1 MDHGHY
7 RDSSV
12 KDISGLDTS
21 LRSAELL
28 KNPKVDSFSI
38 SLASCLSSHNFPISI
53 QSHSSELFFS
63 GADSGAFLVYWSSRE
78 TPVSLHSGSTMDPYC
93 YQIPESTTTV
103 GVVEQL
109 DSGQEEEDMEL
120 EVGTFPMLVRS
131 MSTSRRHSWEF
142 PLSPVEPG
150 RRLSLDT
157 SAMDS
162 DGDREEDLQQSTHI
176 HQYFVYPEC
185 LSDLDEPDRLTEKPL
200 TSSETKHTELESGKS
215 GKILYSESEVMATE
229 HSRGL
234 NLSYVLETSTQA
246 DTVEGE
252 ERDLDDKL
260 HSRDVQSHMT
270 KPTGSSMED
279 KEMSGS
285 VTWYEFL
292 SNENDDEEEDRTEK
306 AELGNKKVKRTFS
319 SLRNRVTGS
328 FNKDKGKSK
337 EKDRGREKE
346 KESKEKFKAHSN
358 GHQLV
363 PGMFSSCTT
372 CSLCSKTLQ
381 KKNSLQC
388 QNCAVN
394 VHRNCRRLLA
404 ECSSRN
410 KLKDSPK
417 QTTGAVQ
424 RKVQYYNQA
433 LKESSANG
441 PSNSL
446 RGPGMTVSLRG
457 QNNQTSISSTNT
469 SLGQNSSSGS
479 IPGEMDD
486 VDNKFKILSDD
497 AISLPPL
504 NAESIILEDAQYAK
518 VQADLESDAQEF
530 EAESWSLAVEP
541 QYLNKHT
548 KVAVKRQD
556 VIYELI
562 QTEMHHVRTLK
573 VMKWVYAHKMR
584 ETLQMDDGKLERLFP
599 RLECLLEVHQFF
611 LLQLKERRRQS
622 LEPGSEH
629 NFSIQ
634 RIGDILTLQ
643 FSGEIGERMEEMYG
657 DFCSHHTEAVSY
669 YKDQMQNNKKFQ
681 NLIRKINNLSVVR
694 RLGVPECILLVTQR
708 ITKYPVLVE
717 RILQNTEAGTE
728 EHMELGV
735 ALDLIKDVIKKVDG
749 RVNDYEKA
757 ARLREIANKME
768 PKTQGKIKDGRVL
781 SKEDIAQGSHKLL
794 YEGTVNWK
802 AASGRLKDILAVLL
816 TDVLLLLQEKDQKYT
831 FSAVDSK
838 PSVISLQKLIVREVA
853 HEEKAMFLI
862 CASSSKPEMYEIH
875 TTSKEERNT
884 WMAVIRQAVESYSHT
899 EEGQKEERASRLEE
913 FQEQLRLKDAEIIQS
928 LTEKLQIF
936 AEMSTGMEDMGSRT
950 QLLLRGDS
958 SDLQQGET
966 LLKGAISEVERL
978 QDLLLCGKNEAAPHS
993 EGSQGS
999 GGLPRRADTFGGYD
1013 SSPTMI
1019 NKIGSMKK
1027 THNRDNKQ
1035 RERSQRARS
1044 DPQLKEITS
1053 GEVLEHLADETL
1065 SLSLNSAYQKH
1076 IFEAEFLDRVL
1087 MLSQRLYSLQAI
1099 ISQQDSHIDMQ
1110 RASLAERERAGRLR
1124 GSLLLEQEKQRSLEK
1139 QREELA
1145 TFQRLQ
1151 NQHRQELV
1159 RWERERERQEQ
1170 EAKANNALLLQREEE
1185 CQKLEAQLAEERKE
1199 LESQREKYQQDLER
1213 LREATR
1219 AVEKEKEWL
1228 EQQKRLK
1235 KQKTSPGLLR
1245 PEITQDLPL
1254 ISSFNGD
1261 IGLINTGDDLGLA
1274 AKPHIRYSLSLAPG
1288 DHPERPEVLP
1298 RRESSSS
1305 LAIKTE
1311 VPIHLVSTTNQLH
1324 KQGGVQQQIPT
1335 KLAALSKGKEKGGK
1349 SKSSHRTD
1357 SSASLDMK
1365 QMLPLKLSGKEDG
1378 NSKTKR
1384 SVSPHQAHHPD
1395 PVIPGDSHIEVQ
1407 SAYRSSKRKQAGQNM
1422 LNDLSP
1428 PFQTQEDVPKE
1439 DVIFF

>member
-1 MDHGHY
+1 
-7 RDSSV
+7 
-12 KDISGLDTS
+12 
-21 LRSAELL
+21 
-28 KNPKVDSFSI
+28 
-38 SLASCLSSHNFPISI
+38 
-53 QSHSSELFFS
+53 
-63 GADSGAFLVYWSSRE
+63 
-78 TPVSLHSGSTMDPYC
+78 
-93 YQIPESTTTV
+93 
-103 GVVEQL
+103 
-109 DSGQEEEDMEL
+109 
-120 EVGTFPMLVRS
+120 
-131 MSTSRRHSWEF
+131 
-142 PLSPVEPG
+142 
-150 RRLSLDT
+150 
-157 SAMDS
+157 
-162 DGDREEDLQQSTHI
+162 
-176 HQYFVYPEC
+176 
-185 LSDLDEPDRLTEKPL
+185 
-200 TSSETKHTELESGKS
+200 
-215 GKILYSESEVMATE
+215 
-229 HSRGL
+229 
-234 NLSYVLETSTQA
+234 
-246 DTVEGE
+246 
-252 ERDLDDKL
+252 
-260 HSRDVQSHMT
+260 
-270 KPTGSSMED
+270 
-279 KEMSGS
+279 
-285 VTWYEFL
+285 
-292 SNENDDEEEDRTEK
+292 
-306 AELGNKKVKRTFS
+306 
-319 SLRNRVTGS
+319 
-328 FNKDKGKSK
+328 
-337 EKDRGREKE
+337 
-346 KESKEKFKAHSN
+346 
-358 GHQLV
+358 
-363 PGMFSSCTT
+363 
-372 CSLCSKTLQ
+372 
-381 KKNSLQC
+381 
-388 QNCAVN
+388 
-394 VHRNCRRLLA
+394 
-404 ECSSRN
+404 
-410 KLKDSPK
+410 
-417 QTTGAVQ
+417 
-424 RKVQYYNQA
+424 
-433 LKESSANG
+433 
-441 PSNSL
+441 
-446 RGPGMTVSLRG
+446 
-457 QNNQTSISSTNT
+457 
-469 SLGQNSSSGS
+469 
-479 IPGEMDD
+479 MDD

-966 LLKGAISEVERL
+966 LLKGAISEGRTEMSDSPNIL
-978 QDLLLCGKNEAAPHS
+978 ETN
-993 EGSQGS
+993 QGS

-1019 NKIGSMKK
+1019 NKSITISQCQGSLILV
-1027 THNRDNKQ
+1027 THHGQ
-1035 RERSQRARS
+1035 IAVGS
-1044 DPQLKEITS
+1044 T
-1053 GEVLEHLADETL
+1053 VLGGNEQAMFFL
-1065 SLSLNSAYQKH
+1065 SPHPPVL
-1076 IFEAEFLDRVL
+1076 IFPPC
-1087 MLSQRLYSLQAI
+1087 QAI

-1245 PEITQDLPL
+1245 LDFSRPPL
-1254 ISSFNGD
+1254 HPPKEG
-1261 IGLINTGDDLGLA
+1261 GG
-1274 AKPHIRYSLSLAPG
+1274 LSLAPG

-1384 SVSPHQAHHPD
+1384 SVSPHQAHHP
-1395 PVIPGDSHIEVQ
+1395 GEST
-1407 SAYRSSKRKQAGQNM
+1407 ATC
-1422 LNDLSP
+1422 LSP
-1428 PFQTQEDVPKE
+1428 PPPSLQTE
-1439 DVIFF
+1439 FTAAA

>member
-1 MDHGHY
+1 
-7 RDSSV
+7 
-12 KDISGLDTS
+12 
-21 LRSAELL
+21 
-28 KNPKVDSFSI
+28 
-38 SLASCLSSHNFPISI
+38 
-53 QSHSSELFFS
+53 
-63 GADSGAFLVYWSSRE
+63 
-78 TPVSLHSGSTMDPYC
+78 
-93 YQIPESTTTV
+93 
-103 GVVEQL
+103 
-109 DSGQEEEDMEL
+109 
-120 EVGTFPMLVRS
+120 
-131 MSTSRRHSWEF
+131 
-142 PLSPVEPG
+142 
-150 RRLSLDT
+150 
-157 SAMDS
+157 
-162 DGDREEDLQQSTHI
+162 
-176 HQYFVYPEC
+176 
-185 LSDLDEPDRLTEKPL
+185 
-200 TSSETKHTELESGKS
+200 
-215 GKILYSESEVMATE
+215 
-229 HSRGL
+229 
-234 NLSYVLETSTQA
+234 
-246 DTVEGE
+246 
-252 ERDLDDKL
+252 
-260 HSRDVQSHMT
+260 
-270 KPTGSSMED
+270 
-279 KEMSGS
+279 
-285 VTWYEFL
+285 
-292 SNENDDEEEDRTEK
+292 
-306 AELGNKKVKRTFS
+306 
-319 SLRNRVTGS
+319 
-328 FNKDKGKSK
+328 
-337 EKDRGREKE
+337 
-346 KESKEKFKAHSN
+346 
-358 GHQLV
+358 
-363 PGMFSSCTT
+363 
-372 CSLCSKTLQ
+372 
-381 KKNSLQC
+381 
-388 QNCAVN
+388 
-394 VHRNCRRLLA
+394 
-404 ECSSRN
+404 
-410 KLKDSPK
+410 
-417 QTTGAVQ
+417 
-424 RKVQYYNQA
+424 
-433 LKESSANG
+433 
-441 PSNSL
+441 
-446 RGPGMTVSLRG
+446 
-457 QNNQTSISSTNT
+457 
-469 SLGQNSSSGS
+469 
-479 IPGEMDD
+479 MDD

-884 WMAVIRQAVESYSHT
+884 WMAVIRQAVNGHLQGKHECKLCVCVYIYIYIYIYIYSHF
-899 EEGQKEERASRLEE
+899 SS
-913 FQEQLRLKDAEIIQS
+913 EQLRLKDAEIIQS

-966 LLKGAISEVERL
+966 LLKGAISEGRTEM
-978 QDLLLCGKNEAAPHS
+978 S
-993 EGSQGS
+993 
-999 GGLPRRADTFGGYD
+999 D
-1013 SSPTMI
+1013 SPNILET
-1019 NKIGSMKK
+1019 KYF
-1027 THNRDNKQ
+1027 
-1035 RERSQRARS
+1035 ERS
-1044 DPQLKEITS
+1044 T
-1053 GEVLEHLADETL
+1053 VLGGNEQAMFFL
-1065 SLSLNSAYQKH
+1065 SPHPPVL
-1076 IFEAEFLDRVL
+1076 IFPPC
-1087 MLSQRLYSLQAI
+1087 QAI

-1384 SVSPHQAHHPD
+1384 SVSPHQAHHP
-1395 PVIPGDSHIEVQ
+1395 GEST
-1407 SAYRSSKRKQAGQNM
+1407 ATC
-1422 LNDLSP
+1422 LSP
-1428 PFQTQEDVPKE
+1428 PPPSLQTE
-1439 DVIFF
+1439 FTAAA